1 MNAASDQWSRWL
13 FERRDA
19 GDARQRCLT
28 LERLAGVRD
37 RVLSGAEP
45 LHAATLLDV
54 GTGDGLI
61 GMEALERVG
70 ETGTVIFSDISDP
83 LLEHVREAVQRRGL
97 SARAR
102 FVNAS
107 ADDLHVIPDTSVDV
121 VTTRSVLIYVA
132 DKARAFAAMRRV
144 LRRQGRLS
152 LFEPINRLMFP
163 EGCDR
168 FYGYDISE
176 VRSLAQRVKR
186 AFERLEDP
194 AAVSMMDFD
203 DRDLMRF
210 AEDAGFERVH
220 LECHIDLQP
229 APLWQPVSVDAL
241 LDSSPNPLAPSVR
254 EAIAQALTDDEQARF
269 IAHLAHAITADHAV
283 HRLAV
288 AYLTASKG
296 TSTVPL

>member
-1 MNAASDQWSRWL
+1 VSAAADPWSQWL
-13 FERRDA
+13 LGRRDG
-19 GDARQRCLT
+19 GDGRQRDVT
-28 LERLAGVRD
+28 LERLAGIRD
-37 RVLSGAEP
+37 RLLDSAEP
-45 LHAATLLDV
+45 LPGATVLDV

-61 GMEALERVG
+61 GLEALERVG
-70 ETGTVIFSDISDP
+70 EEGRVIFSDISDA
-83 LLEHVREAVQRRGL
+83 LLARVREAVDERGL
-97 SARAR
+97 GARAR
-102 FVNAS
+102 FVNAGAEDLDAL
-107 ADDLHVIPDTSVDV
+107 ADMSVDV
-121 VTTRSVLIYVA
+121 IATRSVLIYVA
-132 DKARAFAAMRRV
+132 DKAAAFAAMHRV
-144 LRRQGRLS
+144 LRPGGRVS

>member
-1 MNAASDQWSRWL
+1 VNAASDQWSRWL

-152 LFEPINRLMFP
+152 LFEPINRLMYP
-163 EGCDR
+163 EPSDR
-168 FYGYDISE
+168 FYGYDVAE
-176 VRSLAQRVKR
+176 VRALGQRVKASYHKLR
-186 AFERLEDP
+186 DP
-194 AAVSMMDFD
+194 AADPMMDFD
-203 DRDLMRF
+203 DRDLVRF
-210 AEDAGFERVH
+210 AEDAGFSRVH
-220 LECHIDLQP
+220 LECHVDLGP
-229 APLWQPVSVDAL
+229 ASFWRPVSIDAL
-241 LDSSPNPLAPSVR
+241 LDSSPNPLAPTVR
-254 EAIAQALTDDEQARF
+254 ETIAHALTADEQHRFVMHLTDAIAMDDP
-269 IAHLAHAITADHAV
+269 V
-283 HRLAV
+283 HRSAG
-288 AYLTASKG
+288 AYLTA
-296 TSTVPL
+296 VV